1 VIRYLILWKRL
12 ESEIEKAYRSNVVRL
27 VHMDGKPVNAKIIEH
42 VFFYFGLDSLVSVI
56 AVLGLL
62 FFEPDGAWI
71 SRGHSLQQKVL
82 DCTSAVAATINGVGP
97 GLGVVGTTQNYAHF
111 HPFSKMICTMLM
123 LLGRLEFI
131 PLLVL
136 FAPSFWRRV
145 A

>member
-1 VIRYLILWKRL
+1 
-12 ESEIEKAYRSNVVRL
+12 
-27 VHMDGKPVNAKIIEH
+27 
-42 VFFYFGLDSLVSVI
+42 
-56 AVLGLL
+56 
-62 FFEPDGAWI
+62 
-71 SRGHSLQQKVL
+71 
-82 DCTSAVAATINGVGP
+82 VAATINGVGP

-111 HPFSKMICTMLM
+111 HPCSKMICTMLM